1 MSEQYV
7 FQLWQIALYDQF
19 AETIP
24 EELRSYAI
32 MMLVIHKLHQKKEEG
47 KPLTAFENVMLKAW
61 TDKQKPPEGK
71 SPQEVAED
79 DEILL

>member
-32 MMLVIHKLHQKKEEG
+32 MMLVINKILQKKASG
-47 KPLTAFENVMLKAW
+47 KELNAFENVMLNAWSKNEKA
-61 TDKQKPPEGK
+61 PEEK
-71 SPQEVAED
+71 SPQELAED